1 MINQNALS
9 VLEQRY
15 LADNGDGK
23 LETPEQMFRRVARNV
38 AQVALTYGHPQHYV
52 DQLEEAYFSTMN
64 SLDFMPNSPTLMN
77 AGRPL
82 QMLVACFV
90 VPVGDS
96 MEEIFDAVKWTAL
109 IQKGGGGTGFS
120 FSSLRQEGALV
131 SSTGGSSS
139 GPLSFM
145 EVFNATTNT
154 VKQGGKRRGAS
165 MAVLNVH
172 HPDILKFI
180 CCKEEDGKLS
190 NFNISVGITREF
202 MDAVADGTDYDLI
215 EPNTNNVVGRV
226 NARDVLRLI
235 AQKAHANGEPGI
247 LFLSNI
253 NEKNQLPGLGMIEAS
268 NPCVSGNTRI
278 STDRGLVKAVDL
290 YSTGY
295 PVRVVTD
302 NRAGLE
308 HSQLLKV
315 MDSKQITATK
325 RYINSLGTTIQQAS
339 HVFAT
344 GIKPVYRLTTKAGYT
359 LDATLDHKILTPS
372 GYKEL
377 GTLSK
382 TDEVLIQSGT
392 GGFGGFGS
400 LGEGRILGWMVGDG
414 SLYHKP
420 RQVALMFYD
429 KDVDLASIMAEHLS
443 EVELS
448 SPKLNRHYESPKPVK
463 QKANT
468 EKYTVISRRYY
479 DRLAELGITEK
490 LRVPEAVFQGSKDMQ
505 IGFLQGLFSADGTV
519 CYSDK
524 KQSCN
529 VRLTSISM
537 ELLAEV
543 QLLLLNHG
551 IFSKIHMNRRD
562 AGACMLPDGN
572 GGLKEYNCNACH
584 ELMIG
589 KESRDKFARDIGFL
603 QSYKQ
608 SILDEFM
615 SNKTRATNK
624 DTFKDTVMSIEL
636 LGEEIVYDLTEP
648 NTSSFVANGI
658 VVHNCSE
665 ALLFAF
671 EACVLG
677 SINLS
682 NMVIH
687 GAINWDKLDYTTRL
701 GTRMLDNI
709 IDASS
714 YPIEEIEQMVK
725 STRKIGV
732 GIMGLHELLI
742 KLGIPY
748 DSESG
753 IQTAEDIMEFI
764 TRTSMDESSQ
774 MAQEYGCFPAY
785 EHSIYK
791 DMGIM
796 QRNANT
802 SSVAPTG
809 SISMICGTTPSAE
822 PLFAVVMQRHHNV
835 VSDVLYEVN
844 SLFAHMMRQLGLYIP
859 EVMGSVVETGSV
871 QGNPLIPEEI
881 QRLFKT
887 AHDIAPEWHVRM
899 QAAIQRHTHQG
910 VSKTVNLSH
919 SATIEDVEDIYM
931 MAHELGCKGITVYRD
946 GSREN
951 QVYVRGISE
960 AIQVK
965 APTED
970 SQGTPYTCPSC
981 GTTFHI
987 FEGSC
992 AWCPQCGG
1000 RECS

>member
-23 LETPEQMFRRVARNV
+23 LETPEEMFRRVAHNIS
-38 AQVALTYGHPQHYV
+38 QVNRSYNRPEYEIA
-52 DQLEEAYFSTMN
+52 QLEEMYFTAMN
-64 SLDFMPNSPTLMN
+64 NLDFMPNSPTLMN

-120 FSSLRQEGALV
+120 FSRLRPEGSRV
-131 SSTGGSSS
+131 STTGGTSS

-165 MAVLNVH
+165 MAVLSVH

-180 CCKEEDGKLS
+180 CCKEEDGRLS

-202 MDAVADGTDYDLI
+202 MEAVTNGEDYNLI
-215 EPNTNNVVGRV
+215 DPHTGEVVGQV
-226 NARDVLRLI
+226 NAHEVFTLI

-253 NEKNQLPGLGMIEAS
+253 NEKNQLPGLGMIESS
-268 NPCVSGNTRI
+268 NPCISGSTRI
-278 STDRGLVKAVDL
+278 STNRGLVKAVDL
-290 YSTGY
+290 YKTGA
-295 PVRVVTD
+295 PVYVVTD
-302 NRAGLE
+302 DRAAL
-308 HSQLLKV
+308 SQEQLVKA
-315 MDSKQITATK
+315 MNSSKLTAVK
-325 RYINSLGTTIQQAS
+325 RYTNHLGTTIHQAS
-339 HVFAT
+339 NVFVT
-344 GIKPVYRLTTKAGYT
+344 GIKPVYRLTTRAGYT

-377 GTLSK
+377 GALSK
-382 TDEVLIQSGT
+382 TDDVLIQSGP
-392 GGFGGFGS
+392 GGTGGFGS

-429 KDVDLASIMAEHLS
+429 KDADLASMMAKHLS
-443 EVELS
+443 EIELS

-479 DRLAELGITEK
+479 DRLAELGIDEK

-505 IGFLQGLFSADGTV
+505 VGFLQGLFSADGTV

-524 KQSCN
+524 KQSCD

-537 ELLAEV
+537 ELLTEV

-551 IFSKIHMNRRD
+551 IFSRIYKNRRD
-562 AGACMLPDGN
+562 TGARMLPDGN
-572 GGLKEYNCNACH
+572 GGLKEYQCSAYH
-584 ELMIG
+584 ELVIG

-603 QSYKQ
+603 QDYKQ
-608 SILDEFM
+608 STLGEFI
-615 SNKTRATNK
+615 NGKTRATNK
-624 DTFKDTVMSIEL
+624 DTFKDTVESIEL

-658 VVHNCSE
+658 VVHNCGES
-665 ALLFAF
+665 LLFPF

-682 NMVIH
+682 NMVTY
-687 GAINWDKLDYTTRL
+687 GAVNWDKLDYTTRV

-714 YPIEEIEQMVK
+714 YPIGEIADMVRR
-725 STRKIGV
+725 TRKIGI

-748 DSESG
+748 DSEAG
-753 IQTAEDIMEFI
+753 LQTAEDIMEFI
-764 TRTSMDESSQ
+764 DRTSKDESTT
-774 MAQEYGCFPAY
+774 MALQYGCFPDY
-785 EHSIYK
+785 EFSIYK
-791 DMGIM
+791 DMGLL

-802 SSVAPTG
+802 SSIAPTG
-809 SISMICGTTPSAE
+809 SISMICGTTPSIE
-822 PLFAVVMQRHHNV
+822 PIFALVMQRHHAV
-835 VSDVLYEVN
+835 VSDVMFEVN
-844 SLFAHMMRQLGLYIP
+844 SLFAHMMRQLGLYTP
-859 EVMGSVVETGSV
+859 EIMERVIETGSV
-871 QGNPLIPEEI
+871 QGHPDIPEEI

-887 AHDIAPEWHVRM
+887 AHEIAPEWHVRM
-899 QAAIQRHTHQG
+899 QAAVQKYTDQG
-910 VSKTVNLSH
+910 TSKTINLPNDADVNC
-919 SATIEDVEDIYM
+919 VRDIYT

-951 QVYVRGISE
+951 QVYVRGIAESIE
-960 AIQVK
+960 IK
-965 APTED
+965 APSEPNM
-970 SQGTPYTCPSC
+970 GTLYECPSC
-981 GTTFHI
+981 GTGYHI

-992 AWCPQCGG
+992 AWCPQCGN